1 MSRVEIPSR
10 IARALKKAERVEE
23 LTPLPTGVARVR
35 AIALSAGPGSSQS
48 SPRGDK
54 KTSADQRLA
63 AAGWCAE
70 TQPQGRKD
78 MILNSRV
85 LLSVTLL
92 FIIWFWSFRGT
103 AQDRPRLT
111 TGAETHPSELAS
123 LKQKALSGDAKAEYS
138 LGMSYLSGAGVPQD
152 YRQAATWFRK
162 AAAQGS
168 ADAEFG
174 LGYLYEQGKGLRQD
188 YRQAVTHYAAAAQQ
202 GHPTAENNL
211 GSLYAHGHGVRKNLA
226 EAVRWYRAAA
236 DGGEVTAQCNLATL
250 YFRGSG
256 VTRDYAQAAMWFR
269 AAAERGYAPAQ
280 ENLAW
285 MYYTGT
291 GVRLDYSEA
300 AAWVKKAAE
309 RGYARAQIDLGH
321 LFEQGK
327 GVPLD
332 YVSAYT
338 WYMLAAAGGDERGTA
353 RMKSLARA
361 MTRDQISEATVR
373 ARQFDESR
381 FPREGRSSSSG
392 IASSSPEWR

>member
-1 MSRVEIPSR
+1 M
-10 IARALKKAERVEE
+10 KKAVRVEE

-35 AIALSAGPGSSQS
+35 AIALSARPGSSKS
-48 SPRGDK
+48 SPGADK
-54 KTSADQRLA
+54 KTSADLRLA
-63 AAGWCAE
+63 AAGRCPE
-70 TQPQGRKD
+70 TRPQGPKD
-78 MILNSRV
+78 MIINSRV

-92 FIIWFWSFRGT
+92 FIVWFWSFEGI
-103 AQDRPRLT
+103 AQDRPRQTL
-111 TGAETHPSELAS
+111 GEETRPSQLDS
-123 LKQKALSGDAKAEYS
+123 LKQKAMGGDAKAEYS
-138 LGMSYLSGAGVPQD
+138 LGMSYLTGAGVSQD
-152 YRQAATWFRK
+152 YLEAARWFRK

-188 YRQAVTHYAAAAQQ
+188 YRQAVTHYTAAAQHS
-202 GHPTAENNL
+202 HPTAENNL
-211 GSLYAHGHGVRKNLA
+211 GSLYAHGQGVRKNLA

-236 DGGEVTAQCNLATL
+236 GGGEVTAQCNLASL

-256 VTRDYAQAAMWFR
+256 VRRDYAQAAMWFR

-300 AAWVKKAAE
+300 AAWVTKAAE

-338 WYMLAAAGGDERGTA
+338 WYMLAAAEGDERGTA
-353 RMKSLARA
+353 RMKNLARV

-373 ARQFDESR
+373 ASQFPESR
-381 FPREGRSSSSG
+381 APRESISNSDGISSSL
-392 IASSSPEWR
+392 AEWR